1 MKVEVVKRD
10 IEFLSEPFQGQLE
23 QKIKKLETLLKNFN
37 PDLVFLKID
46 LEGNEKNKMY
56 TTYLKLDLRSK
67 VLKAKKSAKNLHL
80 STREAFNALFREVK
94 KFKEFLRHEPDYRRK
109 RYQESAEKSVVS
121 LSLNEELK
129 ESYRNL
135 IQSILPKLI
144 NFTRRELRSKSFFSD
159 RDPSGILVKEIID
172 EAIANVAS
180 EIQSKFN
187 KRELRRKLYRE
198 IMNIIEQKIEGRH
211 KKPLSLEKEIY
222 EVDEQDFFEFYQ
234 PDETLRLEDILP
246 GQEWPEDQEELKL
259 SLQEILEELPE
270 DLRQAFTLTQL
281 NDFSPE
287 EVAMIQDK
295 PVEKVK
301 EEIEQARKI
310 IQEKLTTF

>member
-295 PVEKVK
+295 LVEKVK

-310 IQEKLTTF
+310 IQEKLTTV

>member
-10 IEFLSEPFQGQLE
+10 IEFLSEPFQEQLE

-135 IQSILPKLI
+135 IQSILSKLI

-159 RDPSGILVKEIID
+159 RDPSG
-172 EAIANVAS
+172 
-180 EIQSKFN
+180 
-187 KRELRRKLYRE
+187 
-198 IMNIIEQKIEGRH
+198 
-211 KKPLSLEKEIY
+211 
-222 EVDEQDFFEFYQ
+222 
-234 PDETLRLEDILP
+234 
-246 GQEWPEDQEELKL
+246 
-259 SLQEILEELPE
+259 
-270 DLRQAFTLTQL
+270 
-281 NDFSPE
+281 
-287 EVAMIQDK
+287 
-295 PVEKVK
+295 
-301 EEIEQARKI
+301 
-310 IQEKLTTF
+310 

>member
-10 IEFLSEPFQGQLE
+10 IEFLSEPFQEQLE

-310 IQEKLTTF
+310 IQEKLTTV

>member
-1 MKVEVVKRD
+1 MKVEVVKRN
-10 IEFLSEPFQGQLE
+10 IEILSEPFQQQLE
-23 QKIKKLETLLKNFN
+23 QKINKLETLLNHFN

-46 LEGNEKNKMY
+46 LEASEKNNTF

-67 VLKAKKSAKNLHL
+67 VLKAKKSAENLHV

-94 KFKEFLRHEPDYRRK
+94 KFKEFLRHEPEYRRK
-109 RYQESAEKSVVS
+109 RYSEAAESSLVG
-121 LSLNEELK
+121 LSLNEEIK
-129 ESYRNL
+129 ETYRNL
-135 IQSILPKLI
+135 IQSILPKLV
-144 NFTRRELRSKSFFSD
+144 NFTRRELRSHEIFSD

-180 EIQSKFN
+180 EISNEFN
-187 KRELRRKLYRE
+187 KREIRRRLYRE
-198 IMNIIEQKIEGRH
+198 IIKIIDQKIKGEH

-222 EVDEQDFFEFYQ
+222 EINEEDFFEFYQ

-246 GQEWPEDQEELKL
+246 GEAWPEDQEELKL
-259 SLQEILEELPE
+259 TLQEVLEELPE

-281 NDFSPE
+281 NDFSFE

-295 PVEKVK
+295 AVEKVK
-301 EEIEQARKI
+301 EEVEQARKI
-310 IQEKLTTF
+310 IQQKLKTV

>member
-1 MKVEVVKRD
+1 MKVEVVKRN
-10 IEFLSEPFQGQLE
+10 IEFLSEPFQEQLE
-23 QKIKKLETLLKNFN
+23 QKIKKLETLLEHFN

-46 LEGNEKNKMY
+46 LEGNEKNKTY

-67 VLKAKKSAKNLHL
+67 VLKAKKSAENLHI
-80 STREAFNALFREVK
+80 STKEAFDALFREVK

-109 RYQESAEKSVVS
+109 RYQESAESSVVS

-129 ESYRNL
+129 EAYRNL

-144 NFTRRELRSKSFFSD
+144 NFTRRELRSHELFSD

-180 EIQSKFN
+180 EIQGEFN
-187 KRELRRKLYRE
+187 KRETRRRLYKE
-198 IMNIIEQKIEGRH
+198 IMNIIEQKVQGRH

-222 EVDEQDFFEFYQ
+222 EIDEQDFFEFYQ

-246 GQEWPEDQEELKL
+246 GQEWPEDQEELML

-295 PVEKVK
+295 PVEKIK

-310 IQEKLTTF
+310 IQEKLVAV

>member
-310 IQEKLTTF
+310 IQEKLTTV

>member
-10 IEFLSEPFQGQLE
+10 IEFLSEPFQEQLE

-180 EIQSKFN
+180 EIQSEFN
-187 KRELRRKLYRE
+187 NRELRRKLYRE

-259 SLQEILEELPE
+259 SLQEILEVLPE

-310 IQEKLTTF
+310 IQEKLTTV